1 MNPSYSSTTLAFAAV
16 SRDEAFENM
25 PRHSEKAY
33 GPDGNAEEDP
43 MGGPED
49 EQSAR
54 AVDAGQDFL
63 VDATTVGVICVG
75 AALFEAALIPGMIIG
90 VVAMLAPKA
99 LPRLGDAIE
108 PAFRSAVRGAYKVGQ
123 KARYVVS
130 EAEEQI
136 RDVIAEENATAKSG
150 ASET

>member
-1 MNPSYSSTTLAFAAV
+1 MV
-16 SRDEAFENM
+16 
-25 PRHSEKAY
+25 
-33 GPDGNAEEDP
+33 
-43 MGGPED
+43 GPED

-54 AVDAGQDFL
+54 AGDAGQDFL

-90 VVAMLAPKA
+90 VVAMLAPRA
-99 LPRLGDAIE
+99 LPRLGDAVE
-108 PAFRSAVRGAYKVGQ
+108 PVFRSAVRGAYKVGQ

-150 ASET
+150 ASEV